1 MASGRAVEDHAVSD
15 DGFLRRWSRL
25 KRGGEVEVE
34 AEPVFVPDCAH
45 LPVVVDAPAVDAP
58 PPPTLEDAA
67 ALHSGSDFSAFV
79 GRNVDAAVRR
89 LAMKKLFADAHF
101 QGHDGLDIYM
111 GDYNLPSPVSA
122 DMFEQLA
129 HSKRMFGKLDEA
141 LAGEAG
147 SASPTEAT
155 SELPPESPPES
166 PDQEV
171 A

>member
-1 MASGRAVEDHAVSD
+1 VSE

-25 KRGGEVEVE
+25 KRAEEVT
-34 AEPVFVPDCAH
+34 AAPVAAPLAAPVPAI
-45 LPVVVDAPAVDAP
+45 VDAPAADAP

-67 ALHSGSDFSAFV
+67 ALHGGSDFSAFV

-111 GDYNLPSPVSA
+111 GDYNLPSPMSA

-129 HSKRMFGKLDEA
+129 HSKRMFGKLDEVLGGDA
-141 LAGEAG
+141 DAASSSEA
-147 SASPTEAT
+147 
-155 SELPPESPPES
+155 PPEPPPES

>member
-1 MASGRAVEDHAVSD
+1 LKADAVSE

-25 KRGGEVEVE
+25 KRGEELSAAPVSVPLAAPVPAFVDVPA
-34 AEPVFVPDCAH
+34 AE
-45 LPVVVDAPAVDAP
+45 AP
-58 PPPTLEDAA
+58 PPPTLADAA

-101 QGHDGLDIYM
+101 KGHDGLDIYM

-129 HSKRMFGKLDEA
+129 HSKRMFGKLGEA
-141 LAGEAG
+141 LAGDAG
-147 SASPTEAT
+147 AASPAEP
-155 SELPPESPPES
+155 PPELPPES